1 MKNTTSKMEIIRTK
15 EEIEE
20 QIGKAIDTKYNSR
33 YPAMSFEAGM
43 LDMID
48 WLTGESDTPPIED

>member
-1 MKNTTSKMEIIRTK
+1 MEIIRTK

-20 QIGKAIDTKYNSR
+20 HIGKAIDTKYNSR